1 MAWFGARAVIYIK
14 SALVGLFTFFV
25 ATVVYV
31 VSLIFILMRN
41 PVPPGVEV
49 GFNLGSFV
57 YRPSFWLIAL
67 VAFALGFYLE
77 FRRA

>member
-1 MAWFGARAVIYIK
+1 MIYIK
-14 SALVGLFTFFV
+14 SALLGLFTFFV

-31 VSLIFILMRN
+31 VSLIFMMIRKY

-57 YRPSFWLIAL
+57 YRPSYRLIAL
-67 VAFALGFYLE
+67 AAFALGFYLE
-77 FRRA
+77 FRRGSG

>member
-1 MAWFGARAVIYIK
+1 VRESEKARAVEMIYIK
-14 SALVGLFTFFV
+14 STLVGLFTFFV

-31 VSLIFILMRN
+31 VSLIFILIRKY

-57 YRPSFWLIAL
+57 YRPSFWLIEL
-67 VAFALGFYLE
+67 PLGGG
-77 FRRA
+77 

>member
-1 MAWFGARAVIYIK
+1 MIYIK
-14 SALVGLFTFFV
+14 STLVGLFTFFV

-31 VSLIFILMRN
+31 VSLIFILIRKY

-67 VAFALGFYLE
+67 AAFALGFYLE
-77 FRRA
+77 YRRVTA

>member
-1 MAWFGARAVIYIK
+1 MIYIK
-14 SALVGLFTFFV
+14 STLVGLFTIFM

-31 VSLIFILMRN
+31 VSFIFILMRKY

-57 YRPSFWLIAL
+57 YRPSYWFIAL
-67 VAFALGFYLE
+67 AAFAVGFYLE
-77 FRRA
+77 LRRASG